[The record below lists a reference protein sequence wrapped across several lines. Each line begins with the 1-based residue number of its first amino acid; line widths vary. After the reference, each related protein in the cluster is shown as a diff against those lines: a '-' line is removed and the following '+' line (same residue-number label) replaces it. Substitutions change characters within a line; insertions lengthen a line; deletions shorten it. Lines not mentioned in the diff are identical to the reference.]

1 MGRVLTND
9 VALAFA
15 VGDPT
20 ALDTIPV
27 TGWSSLEPNS
37 LGAIGAT
44 VSTIVRNPIS
54 KSRQRKKGTTT
65 DLDSSVEFEHDITYD
80 AMRELL
86 PGFMFAKGAN
96 DNFMDVAVSALSS
109 IGDPSIAALTTE
121 TAAHYKTGALVWMH
135 GFSSLANEGL
145 RIVDTDA
152 ASGNLVLSV
161 EDATGAALSS
171 VVTGV
176 GFMSSAG
183 YRVVATTGT
192 NWVIAGNIGTL
203 THTGISTTLK
213 AFGLQP
219 GQLVHFGS
227 IAEVGGVSAR
237 GIGGYGYARVRN
249 LDVANNAVF
258 DKLDESIR
266 NNHGPASNALIDI
279 VFGTF
284 LKPVNSD
291 EDLFAELPHYFE
303 VGHLG
308 LDGTRTGTGHPAD
321 FIYSK
326 GNYCNTLGINLP
338 LTDKATMSVAYIGT
352 DTDPPAAQ
360 VAGASSAIGPKRT
373 EAYNTTADIAR
384 LRIAELDDT
393 GITTDFKSLTL
404 SINNN
409 VSPEKVLRKLGAR
422 FMNTGEFAISI
433 EAQVLFTSGAI
444 IAAIRNNATVTMDF
458 ILKNNDGVLGFDVP
472 GMTIGGGNRDYP
484 ENESVLINATCETF
498 EDDVFQ
504 SSMGMSFIPVP
515 LP

>member
-27 TGWSSLEPNS
+27 AGWRSLEPNS

-44 VSTIVRNPIS
+44 ISTIVRNPIS

-80 AMRELL
+80 AMRDLL
-86 PGFMFAKGAN
+86 PGFMFAKGVN
-96 DNFMDVAVSALSS
+96 DDFMDVRITSVSN
-109 IGDPSIAALTTE
+109 IGDPSINALTND
-121 TAAHYKTGALVWMH
+121 TAKHYVSGALVWMH

-145 RIVDTDA
+145 RVIDTNSVTGA
-152 ASGNLVLSV
+152 TSLSLTS
-161 EDATGAALSS
+161 ATGAALSG
-171 VVTGV
+171 VVPGP

-183 YRVVATTGT
+183 YRITALNTT
-192 NWVIAGNIGTL
+192 NWDVTANIGTL

-213 AFGLQP
+213 ALGLQP

-227 IAEVGGVSAR
+227 VAEVGGTPTR
-237 GIGGYGYARVRN
+237 GLKNTGYARVRN
-249 LDVANNAVF
+249 LDLANSAIF
-258 DKLDESIR
+258 DKLDLGIQAD
-266 NNHGPASNALIDI
+266 HDPATADLIDI

-291 EDLFAELPHYFE
+291 DDLFAELPHYFE

-308 LDGTRTGTGHPAD
+308 LDNRSAQFPAD

-360 VAGASSAIGPKRT
+360 VAGASAAVSPKRT

-433 EAQVLFTSGAI
+433 EAQVLFTSGAV
-444 IAAIRNNATVTMDF
+444 IAAIRNNATVSMDF
-458 ILKNNDGVLGFDVP
+458 ILKNNDGILGFDIP

-484 ENESVLINATCETF
+484 ENESVLINTTCETF
-498 EDDVFQ
+498 EDEVFK